1 MTSAG
6 EEDADAVLSDVEG
19 DDPVPVPIVIKNPS
33 QEDVSV
39 ERFRELLAEVD
50 RERQARE
57 AAENSKSE
65 LLVAFNR
72 LKSLA
77 HEAIKKRDEST
88 RQRDEALR
96 EKEEVLRSN
105 DKVSGELAEAIKL
118 KDEVLKQ
125 RDEIAKQLDEAVKA
139 REASRSEIETSAQ
152 MLVTGI
158 EKISGKVSNFKN
170 FTAGGLPRSQKYT
183 GLPAI
188 AYGVIKRTNEI
199 VEELVRQM
207 DATTK
212 SRNDAREQMEHRNY
226 EIAIEV
232 SQLEATISGL
242 REEVSKK
249 TSVVENVEKSMAEKD
264 AKISDMERE
273 MSEKIQLAENE
284 MSELKQIVSE
294 YDLKLGNL
302 ESIME
307 SQRHL
312 LFDQLNLVSKIHD
325 RIYDVIRIVDDNKL
339 DQSEVSESLFLPQ
352 ATDMEENIRA
362 SLAGMESIYE
372 LTRIVGEKIRN
383 LMEDQSREAK
393 NLNETVTRLVKEKEQ
408 IGSFLRSALSRRMAL
423 DPSSKMKEL
432 FQVAENGL
440 REAGIE
446 FKFSNLLEDGK
457 VMASHDKAGVLET
470 EEDELF
476 NMTGALEHI
485 VKASQLEIIEL
496 QHSVDELRAE
506 SSLLKEHME
515 AQAKELNHRQR
526 RIEELEEKERV
537 ANESVEGLMMDIA
550 AAEEEITRWKVAAEQ
565 EAAAGRA
572 VEQEFVSQL
581 SAIRQELKEAKQAV
595 MESEKKLKFKEETA
609 AAAMEARDA
618 AEKSLRLA
626 DLRASRLR
634 DRVEELT
641 HQLEES
647 DTREDSRRSRNG
659 PRYVCWPWEWLGL
672 NFVGLHQPDTNQQN
686 SNEMEL
692 SEPLL

>member
-307 SQRHL
+307 SQMHL

-393 NLNETVTRLVKEKEQ
+393 SLNETVTRLVKEKEQ